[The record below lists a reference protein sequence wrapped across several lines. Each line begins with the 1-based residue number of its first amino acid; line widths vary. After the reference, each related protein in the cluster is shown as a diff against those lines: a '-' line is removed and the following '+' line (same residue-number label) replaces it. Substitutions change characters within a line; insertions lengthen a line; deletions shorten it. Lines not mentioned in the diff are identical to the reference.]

1 MSVEAKK
8 INTFQNAPI
17 KVKQRKMRDTPD
29 DLPPYHMVVNFV
41 GARGSGKT
49 HSAVNWAKKLQ
60 DSGSLDRIFVMSPT
74 FYSNPIF
81 QVLKILPEDIY
92 GQDVQEAMGELKD
105 IIEKTEE
112 EGNLYREE
120 LRQKRAWEKFQKVKD
135 VEEMDD
141 DEILTLLSMN
151 FEPPKPKY
159 GHYKPRAML
168 LIIDDMSH
176 SPILSNAK
184 SNKMINLL
192 LRNRHIGGMGIGLNI
207 FILTQSLKNGL
218 PKVARQNLSQ
228 IVLYKSYNED
238 AIKDFY
244 DEMIGHRMTYE
255 KFKKL
260 YEFAT
265 QDQHDFLM
273 IDFNRKKGHPF
284 FRKNFDTEIKLV

>member
-1 MSVEAKK
+1 MSVQAKK
-8 INTFQNAPI
+8 INSFINAPI
-17 KVKQRKMRDTPD
+17 SVKTRKVRETPP
-29 DLPPYHMVVNFV
+29 DLPPYHYVINFC

-74 FYSNPIF
+74 YYSNPIF
-81 QVLKILPEDIY
+81 SVLNILPEDVY
-92 GQDVQEAMGELKD
+92 GQDISMAMDELED
-105 IIEKTEE
+105 IISAVEE
-112 EGNLYREE
+112 EGESYRKE
-120 LRQKRAWEKFQKVKD
+120 LQQKRVFEKFEKIDDINKL
-135 VEEMDD
+135 DD
-141 DEILTLLSMN
+141 DEIFTLMDLN
-151 FEPPKPKY
+151 FEKPIPKY

-192 LRNRHIGGMGIGLNI
+192 LRNRHIGGVGIGLNI

-218 PKVARQNLSQ
+218 PKVARGNLSQ

-244 DEMIGHRMTYE
+244 DEMIGHKMSYD

-265 QDQHDFLM
+265 EQPHDFLLV
-273 IDFNRKKGHPF
+273 DFNRKKGHPF
-284 FRKNFDTEIKLV
+284 FRKNFDTEIKIN